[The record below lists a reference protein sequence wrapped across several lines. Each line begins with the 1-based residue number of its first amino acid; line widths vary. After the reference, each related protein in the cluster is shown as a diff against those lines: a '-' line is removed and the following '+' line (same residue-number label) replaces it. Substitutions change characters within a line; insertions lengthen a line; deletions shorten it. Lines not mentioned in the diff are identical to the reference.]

1 MGAKSAQFAEKI
13 SIQIKLIPLIT
24 QTIKMKTFKINNLM
38 SQLLRI
44 KKYIIYFNK
53 WDQLIEKLTAIKV
66 L

>member
-13 SIQIKLIPLIT
+13 SIQIKPIPLIT

-53 WDQLIEKLTAIKV
+53 WDQLIEKLTTIKV

>member
-13 SIQIKLIPLIT
+13 LIQIKQIPLII
-24 QTIKMKTFKINNLM
+24 QTIKMKSIKINNLM